1 MKQQNETQNHTQ
13 NSKQNHPI
21 EGQTEE
27 PKTVLITKQQLSNF
41 QKVLYQF
48 DEEGY
53 QNLLRFKHQLAK
65 KIIKKQKT

>member
-1 MKQQNETQNHTQ
+1 MKQQNETQNHTK
-13 NSKQNHPI
+13 NSKQNHSI

-41 QKVLYQF
+41 KKVFYQF